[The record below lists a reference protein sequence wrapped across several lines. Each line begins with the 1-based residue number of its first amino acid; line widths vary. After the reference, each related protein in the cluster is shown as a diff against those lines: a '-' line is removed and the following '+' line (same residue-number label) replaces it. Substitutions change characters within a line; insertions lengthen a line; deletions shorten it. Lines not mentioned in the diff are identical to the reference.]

1 MEGTMA
7 SRKLVLTQ
15 TGVVVLGQV
24 IGISAMIAIFAIL
37 GYFDYSVLL
46 GALVGGLVATGNFF
60 FMAIGLSLA
69 ADKAQAQDAKGGK
82 SMVKTSYLVRTL
94 VMFVILFACAKSGY
108 FNVIALA
115 VPLLFVRPAL
125 TVAEFFRKKGE

>member
-1 MEGTMA
+1 MD